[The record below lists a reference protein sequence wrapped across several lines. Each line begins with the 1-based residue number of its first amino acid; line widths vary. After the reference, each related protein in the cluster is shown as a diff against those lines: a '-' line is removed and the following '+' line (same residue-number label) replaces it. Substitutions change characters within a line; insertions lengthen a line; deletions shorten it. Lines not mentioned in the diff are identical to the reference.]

1 VNARGNLL
9 VDRLQDLPN
18 CAREIATHGV
28 HQGAATALAVAQTC
42 TRQKLLLLEPVFP
55 KGEGRAGFDELI
67 VLFDVAAD
75 AIGNE
80 VSADSVVN
88 KVLVKIRLYL
98 KHNERTI

>member
-1 VNARGNLL
+1 
-9 VDRLQDLPN
+9 
-18 CAREIATHGV
+18 
-28 HQGAATALAVAQTC
+28 
-42 TRQKLLLLEPVFP
+42 LEPVFP

-88 KVLVKIRLYL
+88 KVFISE
-98 KHNERTI
+98 H

>member
-1 VNARGNLL
+1 MVSPRGDLL
-9 VDRLQDLPN
+9 VDRLQDILN
-18 CAREIATHGV
+18 CAREIATCGV
-28 HQGAATALAVAQTC
+28 RQGAATALAVMQTC
-42 TRQKLLLLEPVFP
+42 TGHKLRLLEPVFP

-88 KVLVKIRLYL
+88 KVFISE
-98 KHNERTI
+98 H